1 MIISGR
7 ENIYPSEIEAVIG
20 AHPKVKDVA
29 VICVQHDKWGETVEA
44 VIVLQDGQHATDAE
58 IVDWCR
64 DRIAG
69 YKRSSAVMFI
79 ADAEMPRTAPGKS
92 CTARCVAG

>member
-29 VICVQHDKWGETVEA
+29 VIGVQHDKWGETVEA

-69 YKRSSAVMFI
+69 Y
-79 ADAEMPRTAPGKS
+79 
-92 CTARCVAG
+92 